1 MGDVLFSSTRWLQQ
15 DNLQEMGGP
24 GRIKL
29 ARHASHGW
37 KKEIGRVLLRNP
49 EVFYVSGDSPQKDS
63 LCREKKK
70 KNKNVC
76 RLETAA
82 FSCLSSK
89 FVCLFVFLQSFLKTI
104 PKGERAPV
112 GLESGVWGWLWGC
125 PCALEASRASPH
137 TCKKSK
143 RTKKKQRTTKALQLL
158 AGSNNTR

>member
-37 KKEIGRVLLRNP
+37 KKEIGRVSLRNP

-89 FVCLFVFLQSFLKTI
+89 FVCLFFFKVF
-104 PKGERAPV
+104 
-112 GLESGVWGWLWGC
+112 
-125 PCALEASRASPH
+125 
-137 TCKKSK
+137 
-143 RTKKKQRTTKALQLL
+143 
-158 AGSNNTR
+158 